1 MSKRLF
7 LAPALALLSVT
18 APVAEAINVPRQ
30 APELVINLPGG
41 KQVLLS
47 QYRGKVVVVA
57 FILTWCPHCQKTIGY
72 LTKDQNAYGPRGLQ
86 VLASAIE
93 DVAAANV
100 PGFIRQFNPPFPVG
114 YDNQTVAIN
123 WLEHPPMLIP
133 HMPILAFIDRQG
145 IIRAQYEGDDKFFA
159 EEQQEKNLSD
169 KIEELLKASA
179 PAKKGVTKKSGAA
192 PKKQSYM

>member
-1 MSKRLF
+1 MSKRRF

-18 APVAEAINVPRQ
+18 APVAEAIKVPRTS
-30 APELVINLPGG
+30 PELAINLYDGR
-41 KQVLLS
+41 QVLLS

-72 LTKDQNAYGPRGLQ
+72 LIKDQNAFVARGFQ

-93 DVAAANV
+93 DVARINLPA
-100 PGFIRQFNPPFPVG
+100 FIRRFNPPFPVG
-114 YDNQTVAIN
+114 FDNQTVAIDY
-123 WLEHPPMLIP
+123 LEHPPMLIP

-159 EEQQEKNLSD
+159 EDQQEKNLSD
-169 KIEELLKASA
+169 KIEELLKEAA
-179 PAKKGVTKKSGAA
+179 PGAKKSVTRKSTAA
-192 PKKQSYM
+192 PR